1 MNLGTRGK
9 ATGSAG
15 NVAGIVASMMKA
27 SGHKSAPSINLEQ
40 LMAQAVAQ
48 SKIKEAKAD
57 AEADAGLLGVKA
69 ERSTV
74 GSTAS
79 KWEAELTE
87 FVGSLFNPKGA
98 K

>member
-1 MNLGTRGK
+1 MSLGTRGN

-15 NVAGIVASMMKA
+15 NVAGVVASMMKD

-48 SKIKEAKAD
+48 SKIKEAKTD
-57 AEADAGLLGVKA
+57 AEADAGVLGVKA
-69 ERSTV
+69 ETSTA

-79 KWEAELTE
+79 RWEAELTV
-87 FVGSLFNPKGA
+87 FVG
-98 K
+98 